1 VAHGSLDEQ
10 AWTWK
15 LALRMFKNVKSVG
28 IDLDNTIIDY
38 SAAYFYLSERFN
50 LGELQRDRISIR
62 NILRKSKFDDDDW
75 QYFQSLLYTEG
86 LVHAKP
92 AEGLL
97 DFLNLCKHK
106 KVEVSI
112 ISHKTATTQSRFGS
126 QDLRKP
132 ALEWLQNNTIIP
144 KYISESE
151 VIFCNSAEEKVALI
165 KAKSFDIFVDDLIEI
180 LLDLELASS
189 LNRVLFESSTNEVL
203 LRDDGIYSSN
213 FVSLTQWI

>member
-1 VAHGSLDEQ
+1 
-10 AWTWK
+10 
-15 LALRMFKNVKSVG
+15 MFKNVKSVG

-50 LGELQRDRISIR
+50 LSELQRDRISIR
-62 NILRKSKFDDDDW
+62 NILRKSKFDDDEW

-97 DFLNLCKHK
+97 DFLNICKHK

-126 QDLRKP
+126 QDLRTP
-132 ALEWLQNNTIIP
+132 ALDWLRINNILSN
-144 KYISESE
+144 YVSESN
-151 VIFCNSAEEKVALI
+151 VIFCNSAEEKIEVI
-165 KAKSFDIFVDDLIEI
+165 KSTDFDIFVDDLIEI
-180 LLDLELASS
+180 LLDLELNSS
-189 LNRVLFESSTNEVL
+189 LNRVLFESSTHEVL
-203 LRDDGIYSSN
+203 LRGDGIYSSN